1 MDHQSNPIQ
10 KRTTFVFYIIATLI
24 IVMSIALVFV
34 FVKYKPVKQAPQEVI
49 SLEAKIAYL
58 QGDLPL
64 PSQANRPEIPTWMVG
79 MIVSFI
85 ILQMFP
91 VLFVAHKIRAPEFS
105 YSDLKQIEFLVEM
118 PMYLGLLGSL
128 LGVCL
133 THFISGTLSAPLAYF
148 TTIAGILLYLMGR
161 FTILATLPAV
171 HNIEFGE

>member
-1 MDHQSNPIQ
+1 MKRKSNPIQ
-10 KRTTFVFYIIATLI
+10 KRTTLLFNIVATLI
-24 IVMSIALVFV
+24 IVMSVALVFV
-34 FVKYKPVKQAPQEVI
+34 FINYKPVKQVPQQDI
-49 SLEAKIAYL
+49 SLEAKMAYL

-64 PSQANRPEIPTWMVG
+64 LSQTNRPEIPRWMVA

-85 ILQMFP
+85 ILQMLP
-91 VLFVAHKIRAPEFS
+91 VLLVAHKIRAPKFS

-133 THFISGTLSAPLAYF
+133 TQFISGTLSAPLAYL